1 MKQENKHK
9 CPKCGSLEFIAQ
21 PNRYDCLRIVN
32 GQFQVEKSEFIDE
45 KERIFCRECG
55 AEIDEKA
62 SLQNKKVVL
71 RVIRQ
76 VPVAS
81 HKNIKES

>member
-9 CPKCGSLEFIAQ
+9 CPKCGSVEFIVQ
-21 PNRYDCLRIVN
+21 PNRYDCLKVVN
-32 GQFQVEKSEFIDE
+32 GQFQVEKSEFIAE

-71 RVIRQ
+71 KLTRQ
-76 VPVAS
+76 VL
-81 HKNIKES
+81 

>member
-1 MKQENKHK
+1 MKQANKSE
-9 CPKCGSLEFIAQ
+9 CPKCGSVEFITQ
-21 PNRYDCLRIVN
+21 PNRYDCLRVVN

-62 SLQNKKVVL
+62 SLKNKKVVL
-71 RVIRQ
+71 RITQ
-76 VPVAS
+76 QAP
-81 HKNIKES
+81 

>member
-9 CPKCGSLEFIAQ
+9 CPEYGSVEFITE
-21 PNRYDCLRIVN
+21 PNRYDCLRIIN
-32 GQFQVEKSEFIDE
+32 RKFQVQKSEFIDE

-62 SLQNKKVVL
+62 LLQNEKVVL
-71 RVIRQ
+71 ITTRQ
-76 VPVAS
+76 ML
-81 HKNIKES
+81 

>member
-1 MKQENKHK
+1 MKQENKYK
-9 CPKCGSLEFIAQ
+9 CPKCGSVEFITQ

-32 GQFQVEKSEFIDE
+32 GQFQAEKSEFIDE

-55 AEIDEKA
+55 AEIDEET

-76 VPVAS
+76 VP
-81 HKNIKES
+81 